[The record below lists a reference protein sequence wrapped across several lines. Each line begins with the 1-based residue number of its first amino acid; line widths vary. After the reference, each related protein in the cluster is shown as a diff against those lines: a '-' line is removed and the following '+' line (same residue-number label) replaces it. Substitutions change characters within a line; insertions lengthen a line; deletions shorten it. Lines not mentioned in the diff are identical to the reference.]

1 MNDYLARLAGRIRHA
16 SPVLHPLL
24 PSFFE
29 STITGI
35 ATWPKME
42 QSAVQ
47 YQPVAAREAA
57 KIVPISDVRQSSSG
71 VSDDQAEKREP
82 EDPMPTY
89 ASEILKGATN
99 RQGVAPRTP
108 DSVELSESSAS
119 SHDVAPEQF
128 FRSWPEE
135 RRASE
140 SREFVHP
147 VSRNW
152 DTTPPSPQLA
162 RPEPEIAG
170 PAVPPAQS
178 SPSHT
183 AKQIASSEPI
193 RPSPFLEQA
202 RSSLKLQPLVAL
214 GEPAHPHVQRP
225 RGVEAATSALPVSI
239 TRRLGEIQTKLA
251 SPLPTAPEIH
261 VTIGRIEV
269 RAVSSPASIRRE
281 PPPSKPEL
289 SLDDYLRLR
298 NQGTV

>member
-1 MNDYLARLAGRIRHA
+1 MNDYLARLAGRVRHA
-16 SPVLHPLL
+16 IPVLHPLL

-42 QSAVQ
+42 RSAFE
-47 YQPVAAREAA
+47 YPPVAARETA

-71 VSDDQAEKREP
+71 VSDHQAEKRE
-82 EDPMPTY
+82 
-89 ASEILKGATN
+89 GAID
-99 RQGVAPRTP
+99 RQGVAQTC

-119 SHDVAPEQF
+119 SHAVAPEQIL
-128 FRSWPEE
+128 RSRRQD

-140 SREFVHP
+140 NREFVHP
-147 VSRNW
+147 VSGNP

-170 PAVPPAQS
+170 PTVPPAQS

-183 AKQIASSEPI
+183 AKQIPSSEPI

-225 RGVEAATSALPVSI
+225 RGVEPVTSALPVSI